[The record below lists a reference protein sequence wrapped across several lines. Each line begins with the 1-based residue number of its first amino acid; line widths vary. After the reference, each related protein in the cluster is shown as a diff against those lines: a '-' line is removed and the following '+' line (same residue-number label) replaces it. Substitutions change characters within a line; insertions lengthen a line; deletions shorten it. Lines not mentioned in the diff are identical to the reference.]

1 MITEREMLTRVIAGT
16 VDEEVVEKATAMI
29 EKKDEANS
37 KRAAKAAE
45 KRAQNTEFVDK
56 FYGALT
62 SEFQTATQL
71 AEKLDGVIVRED
83 GKALNPQFLA
93 RLAKTLVDEG
103 KVVKGKV
110 KVEGQKGDKV
120 GYALA

>member
-56 FYGALT
+56 FVAALT
-62 SEFQTATQL
+62 GEFQTATQL

-83 GKALNPQFLA
+83 GKGLNAQFLA
-93 RLAKTLVDEG
+93 RLAKTAIEMG
-103 KVVKGKV
+103 KCEKGNV
-110 KVEGQKGDKV
+110 KVEGVKGTKV
-120 GYALA
+120 GYKAV